1 MPEFSVRI
9 SDTDLRRS
17 GHISPGPPEA
27 VQTREEFRAIKKHII
42 SNIAGGNEA
51 GGRDRRVVVV
61 TSARPG
67 EGKTFVALN
76 LALSLAIDREIGV
89 TLVDGDAI
97 GRGLTQKLSLGPS
110 AGLLDV
116 LDRDS
121 GDISSVVQDTNVGN
135 LGIIPAGRAR
145 SDGSELLSGARMQRV
160 LSSLV
165 ARTPNHVVVLD
176 TGSLLSGSSPVVLSS
191 YSGQAVFVVACGET
205 GRSLVDESLTL
216 LDAHIGPLEFANLGL
231 VLNKISPAQSAA
243 RYSANPT

>member
-1 MPEFSVRI
+1 
-9 SDTDLRRS
+9 
-17 GHISPGPPEA
+17 
-27 VQTREEFRAIKKHII
+27 
-42 SNIAGGNEA
+42 
-51 GGRDRRVVVV
+51 VVV

-216 LDAHIGPLEFANLGL
+216 LDAHIGPLESANLGL